1 MYRVKLIYSTRPRI
15 ERFIR
20 DTRYEDVLTQTACT
34 KLLLNH
40 NIHTT
45 QPDHCT
51 NEFESDRDRML
62 AMLKLS
68 ESTLYKARLVD

>member
-1 MYRVKLIYSTRPRI
+1 MYRVKLIYSTRQRI

-51 NEFESDRDRML
+51 IEFESDRDRML